1 MKIEELNLDVRT
13 YNAVKRFGINTTE
26 ELIERLPELCQNAKK
41 AGTAATEQLH
51 KLGLL
56 PFHLGEWV
64 EPERCGDELLPEE
77 FREGEFVIMGFPTE
91 SRDWRK
97 VVLIIKID
105 GTEMYFIDDK
115 RDLMHHTIG
124 DSKVWHIKLESE
136 EAGMSEE
143 MKPAVIVSEDYTR
156 AVTLT
161 RSIIANAQAAQ
172 QSLYEVCKGL
182 KEMRDGKLYKELGYQ
197 NFEDY
202 TENEVG
208 IKRRQAH
215 NYILIAENMSA
226 ENVQSIAQIGSTKLT
241 MLAMLDE
248 PTREAVTETV
258 DVESVTVREL
268 RNEINRI
275 TSENADLGQ
284 KLDAAQETIANKDR
298 QFRAAMDSKNRE
310 LECAIESKKTA
321 DDRYTKTNAKLV
333 VAESKIHDLEG
344 TVKDLEN
351 RPVEVAVSVEE
362 AKEIER
368 LKTELNAAEQEMAR
382 AKKEVYAEA
391 QRLADEVRHSMQG
404 VHESEMQ
411 ALRDGYERQLAEES
425 KRPDRSALDRAKFY
439 ALKNVFDNIID
450 ELESFLDELHD
461 EPRIRY
467 INELDNYWTDN
478 LLYLKREGEG
488 AGA

>member
-182 KEMRDGKLYKELGYQ
+182 KEMRDGKLYKELGHLYGSQ
-197 NFEDY
+197 Y
-202 TENEVG
+202 GRWTEFLKG
-208 IKRRQAH
+208 HAI
-215 NYILIAENMSA
+215 
-226 ENVQSIAQIGSTKLT
+226 
-241 MLAMLDE
+241 
-248 PTREAVTETV
+248 
-258 DVESVTVREL
+258 VR
-268 RNEINRI
+268 
-275 TSENADLGQ
+275 
-284 KLDAAQETIANKDR
+284 
-298 QFRAAMDSKNRE
+298 
-310 LECAIESKKTA
+310 
-321 DDRYTKTNAKLV
+321 
-333 VAESKIHDLEG
+333 
-344 TVKDLEN
+344 
-351 RPVEVAVSVEE
+351 
-362 AKEIER
+362 
-368 LKTELNAAEQEMAR
+368 
-382 AKKEVYAEA
+382 
-391 QRLADEVRHSMQG
+391 
-404 VHESEMQ
+404 
-411 ALRDGYERQLAEES
+411 
-425 KRPDRSALDRAKFY
+425 
-439 ALKNVFDNIID
+439 
-450 ELESFLDELHD
+450 
-461 EPRIRY
+461 
-467 INELDNYWTDN
+467 
-478 LLYLKREGEG
+478 
-488 AGA
+488 